1 MRKQNIV
8 GKLAKVFEEV
18 FNQGVCGVCLVQFV
32 TPAVIRSKYYGKR
45 KDHLRRGRTVLVHLL
60 KRKHP
65 VSPLSSSEGDMQTV
79 TTIERKKGQQL
90 CFENDL
96 QIHPLP
102 LKIPSPLVSATHAK
116 EKKTTSTVSTQTSL
130 QSLSTKKK
138 LPGGLRT
145 ELR

>member
-1 MRKQNIV
+1 MPRAICNTCCYKIEILW
-8 GKLAKVFEEV
+8 KEK
-18 FNQGVCGVCLVQFV
+18 
-32 TPAVIRSKYYGKR
+32 RSLEKR
-45 KDHLRRGRTVLVHLL
+45 EDSASVHLL

-130 QSLSTKKK
+130 LLASSLSIKIMM
-138 LPGGLRT
+138 
-145 ELR
+145 